1 MTPKAESCR
10 GLSSAGLK
18 NIAEISMLIDHTAQV
33 LYISF
38 LARIGIT
45 DYFSDS
51 LFSIMIFIGRLAFPI
66 FAFLTAQG
74 AWHTRSRKKYAIRL
88 SVLAVISILP
98 FHLATIQSE
107 IRFSNVFFTLLAGL
121 LAIIATGK
129 IRDSSGLQSEFLIRL
144 LQGCSVLCICA
155 ICLAINSDYDIFG
168 VILIL
173 IFYYFRDNPSD
184 MILCAALS
192 FLPLYFISVFLSSL
206 NLLVRFPSFSGY
218 LVFCLQS
225 VKNEAPGL
233 LALLLIALYNG
244 SKGKSALPS
253 AFYYAFYPLHLL
265 LLALIRDAVF

>member
-1 MTPKAESCR
+1 MTLKAESCR

-38 LARIGIT
+38 LDRIGIT

-74 AWHTRSRKKYAIRL
+74 ACHTRSRKKYAIRL
-88 SVLAVISILP
+88 AVLAVISILP
-98 FHLATIQSE
+98 FHLATIQSV

-121 LAIIATGK
+121 LAIIATEK
-129 IRDSSGLQSEFLIRL
+129 IRNRL

-184 MILCAALS
+184 MILCAALA

-206 NLLVRFPSFSGY
+206 SLLVRFPSFSGY

-233 LALLLIALYNG
+233 LSLPLIALYNG
-244 SKGKSALPS
+244 SKGKSSLPS